1 MKDKELIFGVCCEYC
16 NKFEKDECPVKLA
29 SPWSRWD
36 YCNHFRDKESG
47 KSIPEMLMENV

>member
-16 NKFEKDECPVKLA
+16 KHFELDSCPVKSG

-36 YCNHFRDKESG
+36 YCNHFRDIKTG
-47 KSIPEMLMENV
+47 KTIPEMIKD